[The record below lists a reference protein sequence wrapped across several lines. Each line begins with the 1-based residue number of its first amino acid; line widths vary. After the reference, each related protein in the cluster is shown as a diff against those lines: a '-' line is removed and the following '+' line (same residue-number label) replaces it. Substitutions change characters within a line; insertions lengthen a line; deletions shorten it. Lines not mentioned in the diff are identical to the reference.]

1 MTRASYLSKACCVL
15 IAFAVAQNGGSVMA
29 HPRAS
34 SGYDLALP
42 AEAAGGVD
50 GAPLAGAAGGLV
62 GAPLAGAAGGFLGA
76 PLVDLPGGRNVA
88 PPAGLPAGDSTRALA
103 DGAAAAAAPQPG
115 LAAPKEAPEDGP
127 CSTVKRRQQ
136 VRGKIDGAVL
146 RAASEQL
153 DLPLGAGRSVSIN
166 GRSYLF
172 CLEMHYREPGSG
184 RGPQG
189 WHKGVTV
196 FEAP

>member
-1 MTRASYLSKACCVL
+1 MTRVSYLSKGCCVL

-34 SGYDLALP
+34 SGYDMSLSAEDAGGVGGTPLV
-42 AEAAGGVD
+42 EAAGSVG
-50 GAPLAGAAGGLV
+50 GAS
-62 GAPLAGAAGGFLGA
+62 
-76 PLVDLPGGRNVA
+76 LVDLPGGRNVA
-88 PPAGLPAGDSTRALA
+88 SRAGMSAGEPARALA
-103 DGAAAAAAPQPG
+103 EGPAAAAAPVPG
-115 LAAPKEAPEDGP
+115 FAAPKAAADDEP

-136 VRGKIDGAVL
+136 IRGKIDRAVL

-153 DLPLGAGRSVSIN
+153 DLPLGAGRSLSIN

-172 CLEMHYREPGSG
+172 CLELHYREPGSG
-184 RGPQG
+184 PGPQG